1 MDQLLVA
8 GFSKACAFPGC
19 SAVLPDDGR
28 CDRRKRASVPQDERL
43 ALVGDADRFH
53 VAGFGARRFQRAARA
68 DLDGGPDFVG
78 IVLDPSRMRVVLGD
92 LLVTLAPHLTVE
104 ANGDCRRPG
113 RALVQ
118 TQDDFADVGF
128 QVRLRL
134 PVE

>member
-1 MDQLLVA
+1 MA
-8 GFSKACAFPGC
+8 G
-19 SAVLPDDGR
+19 
-28 CDRRKRASVPQDERL
+28 
-43 ALVGDADRFH
+43 
-53 VAGFGARRFQRAARA
+53 AGFGARRFQRAARA
-68 DLDGGPDFVG
+68 DLDGGPDLVG
-78 IVLDPSRMRVVLGD
+78 IVLHPSRMRVVLGD

-104 ANGDCRRPG
+104 ADGDCRRPG